1 MFANANTRSAVT
13 TNMASIS
20 CRNSPNGGQAFTL
33 RFRAA
38 RISFKLDF
46 QELDSQQ
53 LEKVACSPQLV
64 LRRGH

>member
-1 MFANANTRSAVT
+1 MFANANTRSTAT

-20 CRNSPNGGQAFTL
+20 CRNSPNGGQAVTL

-46 QELDSQQ
+46 QELNSQQ
-53 LEKVACSPQLV
+53 LEKVVCRLQLV
-64 LRRGH
+64 LRLGH